1 MKKKMSTNVLTL
13 WLEERVSQTHQV
25 DNNDN
30 TILDVFLLS
39 ENLESN
45 NSGELESFKY
55 ADVMYY

>member
-13 WLEERVSQTHQV
+13 WLEEWVSQTHQV

-30 TILDVFLLS
+30 AILDVFLLS